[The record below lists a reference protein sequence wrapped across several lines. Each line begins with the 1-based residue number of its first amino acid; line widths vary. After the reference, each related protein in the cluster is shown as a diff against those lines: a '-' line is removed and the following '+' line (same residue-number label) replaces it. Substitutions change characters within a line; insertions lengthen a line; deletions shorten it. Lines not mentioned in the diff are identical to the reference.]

1 MKQDKNSSTDIVK
14 STFYLLAISF
24 VCISGLLVAPES
36 TQRDTNLIVD
46 YLVQT
51 ADIPNSVTAVILGSR
66 LFDTIGEVIVFTIA
80 GLGVKIL
87 LYSEDSET
95 RLIGVQDPVIVNL
108 LDFIALLIGFLAF
121 ELAIRGHLSPG
132 GGFAAGVAGATS
144 ITLFMV
150 SGRLQRIEDLYS
162 RYNAAVVEK
171 FAVVVFILLALMSF
185 ASVIFPTSPFSYI
198 PQNVYIPI
206 LNIVA
211 GLKVTIGAW
220 SVIRLF
226 IIKRG
231 II

>member
-1 MKQDKNSSTDIVK
+1 MKQDNFSTDFIK
-14 STFYLLAISF
+14 STFYLIAISF
-24 VCISGLLVAPES
+24 VFISGLLVVPES
-36 TQRDTNLIVD
+36 TQRDTNSIVD
-46 YLVQT
+46 YLVQI

-66 LFDTIGEVIVFTIA
+66 LFDTIGEVIVFTVA

-95 RLIGVQDPVIVNL
+95 RLVGVQDPVIINL
-108 LDFIALLIGFLAF
+108 LDFVALLIGFLAV

-144 ITLFMV
+144 ITLLMV

-162 RYNAAVVEK
+162 RYNAAIVEK
-171 FAVVVFILLALMSF
+171 FAVVIFIAIAMMSF
-185 ASVIFPTSPFSYI
+185 TSVIFPTSPFSFI

-206 LNIVA
+206 LNVVA

-226 IIKRG
+226 ITKRG

>member
-1 MKQDKNSSTDIVK
+1 MKQNNFSTDLIK
-14 STFYLLAISF
+14 SSFYLIAISF
-24 VCISGLLVAPES
+24 VFISGLLVVPES
-36 TQRDTNLIVD
+36 TQRDTNSIVD
-46 YLVQT
+46 YLVQI

-66 LFDTIGEVIVFTIA
+66 LFDTIGEVIVFTVA

-95 RLIGVQDPVIVNL
+95 RLVGVQDPVIINL
-108 LDFIALLIGFLAF
+108 LDFVALLIGFLAI

-144 ITLFMV
+144 ITLLMV

-162 RYNAAVVEK
+162 RYNAAIVEK
-171 FAVVVFILLALMSF
+171 FAVVIFIVIAMMSF
-185 ASVIFPTSPFSYI
+185 TSVIFPTSPFSFI

-206 LNIVA
+206 LNVVA

-226 IIKRG
+226 ITKRG

>member
-1 MKQDKNSSTDIVK
+1 MKESKFTSDFFK

-24 VCISGLLVAPES
+24 VFISGLLIIPES
-36 TQRDTNLIVD
+36 TQRDTNFIVD
-46 YLVQT
+46 YLVRT

-87 LYSEDSET
+87 LHSEDSET
-95 RLIGVQDPVIVNL
+95 RLIGVQDPVIINL
-108 LDFIALLIGFLAF
+108 LDFIALLIGFLAI

-144 ITLFMV
+144 ISLFMV
-150 SGRLQRIEDLYS
+150 SGRLQRIENFYS
-162 RYNAAVVEK
+162 RSKAAVVEK
-171 FAVVVFILLALMSF
+171 FAVVAFILIAMMSF
-185 ASVIFPTSPFSYI
+185 ASVIIPTSPFSFI
-198 PQNVYIPI
+198 PQNIYIPI
-206 LNIVA
+206 LNVVA

-226 IIKRG
+226 ITKRG

>member
-1 MKQDKNSSTDIVK
+1 MKKENSSSDFIK

-24 VCISGLLVAPES
+24 VFISGLLVIPES
-36 TQRDTNLIVD
+36 TQRDTNSIVD
-46 YLVQT
+46 YLVKT

-66 LFDTIGEVIVFTIA
+66 LFDTIGEVIVFTVA

-87 LYSEDSET
+87 LHSEDSET

-150 SGRLQRIEDLYS
+150 SGRLQRIEDFYS

-171 FAVVVFILLALMSF
+171 FAVVVFILLAMMSF
-185 ASVIFPTSPFSYI
+185 TSVIFPTTPFAII
-198 PQNVYIPI
+198 PQNIYIPI
-206 LNIVA
+206 LNVVA

>member
-1 MKQDKNSSTDIVK
+1 MKQNNFSTDLIK
-14 STFYLLAISF
+14 SSFYLIAISF
-24 VCISGLLVAPES
+24 VFISGLLVVPES
-36 TQRDTNLIVD
+36 TQRDTNSIVD
-46 YLVQT
+46 YLVQI

-66 LFDTIGEVIVFTIA
+66 LFDTIGEVIVFTVA

-87 LYSEDSET
+87 LHSEDSET
-95 RLIGVQDPVIVNL
+95 RLVGVQDPVIINL
-108 LDFIALLIGFLAF
+108 LDFVALLIGFLAI

-144 ITLFMV
+144 ITLLMV

-162 RYNAAVVEK
+162 RYNAAIVEK
-171 FAVVVFILLALMSF
+171 FAVVIFIVIAMMSF
-185 ASVIFPTSPFSYI
+185 TSVIFPTSPFSFI

-206 LNIVA
+206 LNVVA

-226 IIKRG
+226 ITKRG

>member
-1 MKQDKNSSTDIVK
+1 MKSNFSLIDIIK
-14 STFYLLAISF
+14 STFYLVAISF
-24 VCISGLLVAPES
+24 VFISGLLNAPES
-36 TQRDTNLIVD
+36 SLRDTNSIVD

-51 ADIPNSVTAVILGSR
+51 ASIPNSVTAVILGSR
-66 LFDTIGEVIVFTIA
+66 LFDTIGEVIVFTVA

-87 LYSEDSET
+87 LSSEDSES
-95 RLIGVQDPVIVNL
+95 RLVGVQDPVIINL
-108 LDFIALLIGFLAF
+108 LDFVALLIGFLAV

-150 SGRLQRIEDLYS
+150 SGRLQKIENYYS
-162 RYNAAVVEK
+162 KFNAAIVEK
-171 FAVVVFILLALMSF
+171 FAVVVFIAVAMMSFTSVVIPESIF
-185 ASVIFPTSPFSYI
+185 ASV
-198 PQNVYIPI
+198 PQTIYIPI
-206 LNIVA
+206 LNITC

>member
-1 MKQDKNSSTDIVK
+1 MV
-14 STFYLLAISF
+14 
-24 VCISGLLVAPES
+24 VPES
-36 TQRDTNLIVD
+36 TQKDTNSIVD
-46 YLVQT
+46 YLVQI

-66 LFDTIGEVIVFTIA
+66 LFDTIGEVIVFTVA

-95 RLIGVQDPVIVNL
+95 RLVGVQDPVIINL
-108 LDFIALLIGFLAF
+108 LDFVALLIGFLAI

-144 ITLFMV
+144 ITLLMV

-162 RYNAAVVEK
+162 RYNAAIVEK
-171 FAVVVFILLALMSF
+171 FAVVIFIVIAMMSF
-185 ASVIFPTSPFSYI
+185 TSVIFPTSPFAFI

-206 LNIVA
+206 LNVVA

-226 IIKRG
+226 ITKRG

>member
-1 MKQDKNSSTDIVK
+1 MNRDKSIVDFIKSS
-14 STFYLLAISF
+14 FYLVAISF
-24 VCISGLLVAPES
+24 VFITGLLIAPES
-36 TQRDTNLIVD
+36 SQRDTNSIVD

-51 ADIPNSVTAVILGSR
+51 SNIPNSVTAVILGSR
-66 LFDTIGEVIVFTIA
+66 LFDTIGEVIVFTVA

-87 LYSEDSET
+87 LSSEDSES
-95 RLIGVQDPVIVNL
+95 RLIGVQDPVIINL
-108 LDFIALLIGFLAF
+108 LDFVAMLIGFLAI

-150 SGRLQRIEDLYS
+150 SGRLQRIEDLYT
-162 RYNAAVVEK
+162 RFNAAVVEK
-171 FAVVVFILLALMSF
+171 FAVIVFIIIAMMSF
-185 ASVIFPTSPFSYI
+185 TSVIYPESIFALIPQTIYI
-198 PQNVYIPI
+198 PA
-206 LNIVA
+206 LNIVC

>member
-1 MKQDKNSSTDIVK
+1 MKKTEFSSDLIK
-14 STFYLLAISF
+14 STFYFVAISF
-24 VCISGLLVAPES
+24 VFITGLLVVPET
-36 TQRDTNLIVD
+36 TQRNTNEIVD
-46 YLVQT
+46 YLVSK
-51 ADIPNSVTAVILGSR
+51 ADIPNSVTAVILGTR

-87 LYSEDSET
+87 LHSEGTES
-95 RLIGVQDPVIVNL
+95 RLIGVQDPVIINL
-108 LDFIALLIGFLAF
+108 LDFVSLLSAFLAF

-144 ITLFMV
+144 ITLLMV
-150 SGRLQRIEDLYS
+150 TGRLERIENFYS
-162 RYNAAVVEK
+162 HYNAAVVEK

-185 ASVIFPTSPFSYI
+185 TSVLYPTSPFSFI
-198 PQNVYIPI
+198 PQNIYIPI
-206 LNIVA
+206 LNVVA

-226 IIKRG
+226 ITKRG